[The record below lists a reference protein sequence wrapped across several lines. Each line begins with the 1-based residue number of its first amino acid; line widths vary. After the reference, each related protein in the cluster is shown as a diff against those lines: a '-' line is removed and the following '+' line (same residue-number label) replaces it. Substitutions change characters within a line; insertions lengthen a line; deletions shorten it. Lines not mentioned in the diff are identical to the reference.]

1 MMQTSDIIG
10 VIDGQGGGI
19 GSHIIKNLR
28 QELGNE
34 IEIVA
39 LGTNAAATTAMMKAK
54 ANRGA
59 CGENAIIQTVS
70 CLKLIL
76 GPLAISIPNS
86 MMGEITPAMAQ
97 AICSA
102 PAAKILLPLKI
113 PNLELIGFTPDPLPH
128 LVAALL
134 ARVKLHIFQR

>member
-1 MMQTSDIIG
+1 MQRSNDVIG
-10 VIDGQGGGI
+10 VIDAQGGGI

-28 QELGNE
+28 QELGND

-39 LGTNAAATTAMMKAK
+39 LGTNAVATAAMMKAK

-59 CGENAIIQTVS
+59 CGENAILQTVP
-70 CLKLIL
+70 CLNLIL
-76 GPLAISIPNS
+76 GPLAITIPNS
-86 MMGEITPAMAQ
+86 MMGEITPGMAQ
-97 AICSA
+97 AISSA

-113 PNLELIGFTPDPLPH
+113 PNLELVGFTPDPLPH

-134 ARVKLHIFQR
+134 ERVRLHIFQG